1 MCANCFNQAEVVAGH
16 LLVAAAVARK
26 PAHRVLADLGVVDPP
41 DPVARDART
50 VAFLRQLDLDPVG
63 ILGAEAV
70 EAADAWVPAPRRERS
85 LRPAF
90 SPDVA
95 PAT

>member
-1 MCANCFNQAEVVAGH
+1 MCANCWNQAEVVAGH

-26 PAHRVLADLGVVDPP
+26 PTHRLLADLGVVDPP

-50 VAFLRQLDLDPVG
+50 VAFLRKLELDPVE

-70 EAADAWVPAPRRERS
+70 EAADAWVPAPRRQRA
-85 LRPAF
+85 LRPALGLG
-90 SPDVA
+90 VA
-95 PAT
+95 TAT